1 MATRY
6 LLNDASVLAN
16 RPLVYGSALRTYGQV
31 TVYHYK
37 PSTTAAAAESDD
49 EWSQYGP
56 CYRCINPRAIAQA
69 AAGNCS
75 DDGVVGPGMRVRAS
89 EKEESAGRLRTKA
102 RRLTHRSRVTVTSII
117 GSIQAME
124 VMKMVTKDKGIS
136 PLPCCHRRVT
146 CSRTNDIEL
155 GLGLAGVLDARML
168 LVDASLP
175 SFHIMKLRK
184 RREDCSVCGR
194 NPSITRENFSSPEAI
209 DGYMKKCLPSA
220 LALLDHS
227 HRITVAVR
235 LKRQSYRERSM
246 SITDPSASWSRRPT
260 PRSCTPTRTTC

>member
-75 DDGVVGPGMRVRAS
+75 DDGVVGPGMRECER
-89 EKEESAGRLRTKA
+89 A
-102 RRLTHRSRVTVTSII
+102 RRKRVLGGFV
-117 GSIQAME
+117 
-124 VMKMVTKDKGIS
+124 
-136 PLPCCHRRVT
+136 PRR
-146 CSRTNDIEL
+146 
-155 GLGLAGVLDARML
+155 GG
-168 LVDASLP
+168 
-175 SFHIMKLRK
+175 
-184 RREDCSVCGR
+184 
-194 NPSITRENFSSPEAI
+194 
-209 DGYMKKCLPSA
+209 
-220 LALLDHS
+220 
-227 HRITVAVR
+227 
-235 LKRQSYRERSM
+235 
-246 SITDPSASWSRRPT
+246 
-260 PRSCTPTRTTC
+260 